1 MSEFRHRGETPS
13 RLEGL
18 SDAVFG
24 FSLTLLVVSLEV
36 PQTFTE
42 LRSLA
47 LGFVPFSL
55 CFMLF
60 MHTWYLHHRFFRRYG
75 LRDVPMIWLNSTLLF
90 LVMFFVYPLKFLASF
105 LVRVFSGEPMTIAG
119 PDGLAVP
126 ILAWEDA
133 VESHLL
139 FSLGFVAVHAIFLLM
154 YVRAWRAR
162 HALELNDQERFD
174 TRTAMRE
181 HGLFILIGSLSSMV
195 ALVGGARWIPLA
207 GWIYASLGPVMG
219 LHGYLSGR
227 RRAALKLADEA

>member
-1 MSEFRHRGETPS
+1 MTEFRHRGDTPS

-42 LRSLA
+42 LRALA
-47 LGFVPFSL
+47 IGFVPFSL

-105 LVRVFSGEPMTIAG
+105 LVRVFTGDPMTIAG
-119 PDGLAVP
+119 PEGIPIP

-139 FSLGFVAVHAIFLLM
+139 FSVGFVAVHVIFLLM
-154 YVRAWRAR
+154 HLRAWRER
-162 HALELNDQERFD
+162 EGLDLNHHERFD

-181 HGLFILIGSLSSMV
+181 HGIFILIGTLSSLV
-195 ALVGGARWIPLA
+195 ALAGGARWIPVA
-207 GWIYASLGPVMG
+207 GWTYAALGPIMG
-219 LHGYLSGR
+219 LHGYISGK
-227 RRAALKLADEA
+227 RRAALSIADEG

>member
-1 MSEFRHRGETPS
+1 MSNFRHRGETPS

-47 LGFVPFSL
+47 IGFVPFAL

-60 MHTWYLHHRFFRRYG
+60 IHTWYLHHRFFRRYG

-105 LVRVFSGEPMTIAG
+105 LVRIFTGGPMSVPG
-119 PDGLAVP
+119 PDGVAVP
-126 ILAWEDA
+126 ILSWQDA

-139 FSLGFVAVHAIFLLM
+139 FSLGFVAVHAVFLLM
-154 YVRAWRAR
+154 HLRAWQAR
-162 HALELNDQERFD
+162 QTLELNDVELFD
-174 TRTAMRE
+174 TRSAMRE
-181 HGLFILIGSLSSMV
+181 HGIFIFIGTLSSFV
-195 ALVGGARWIPLA
+195 AIVGGAPWIPLA
-207 GWIYASLGPVMG
+207 GWIYAALGPVMG
-219 LHGYLSGR
+219 LNGYLRGKR
-227 RRAALKLADEA
+227 RMALAAADQT

>member
-1 MSEFRHRGETPS
+1 MSAFRHRGDTPS

-42 LRSLA
+42 LRALA
-47 LGFVPFSL
+47 IGFAPFAL

-105 LVRVFSGEPMTIAG
+105 LVRAFTGGPMTIPG
-119 PDGLAVP
+119 PDGIPVP

-139 FSLGFVAVHAIFLLM
+139 FSLGFVAVHVVFLLM
-154 YVRAWRAR
+154 HFHAWRQR
-162 HALELNDQERFD
+162 RVLDLNDHERFD

-181 HGLFILIGSLSSMV
+181 HGIFVLVGTISSLV
-195 ALVGGARWIPLA
+195 ALLGGMTWTPFA
-207 GWIYASLGPVMG
+207 GWIFGVLGPAMG
-219 LHGYLSGR
+219 LHGYISGK
-227 RRAALKLADEA
+227 RRAALPLAAEG